1 MRFPWTAANQGGL
14 GIRCWWRD
22 IKNKHVNLSFFRFLP
37 VADVETHHRWRQRTN
52 TSLTWGSNVWAW
64 QAIYCK
70 RSFLWWFSLDANIPH
85 LRYIKV
91 PDTLM
96 KDSLIQI
103 YLFTYER
110 STNMILN
117 TDENPLLTL
126 YDMFYFYCM
135 YISTWTVKRAI
146 LVEGWSE
153 SAFEMRVGS
162 HFPSLSSKGVRRWYQ
177 SKRAQGRYYHFNW
190 NKRCS
195 RWMISWSRP
204 QLYCDQ
210 RLHQLII
217 AFNHICSAAKSFEFR
232 QKFLIDFMKGLIECL
247 SFANKQSKVNLLKWH
262 NQLQQFVAICVVKAI
277 LDSILGISSSINQRT
292 QIPISPPPFL
302 TIPTLIVIV
311 TATINNKMIL

>member
-1 MRFPWTAANQGGL
+1 MLGQG
-14 GIRCWWRD
+14 
-22 IKNKHVNLSFFRFLP
+22 
-37 VADVETHHRWRQRTN
+37 
-52 TSLTWGSNVWAW
+52 TW
-64 QAIYCK
+64 Y
-70 RSFLWWFSLDANIPH
+70 
-85 LRYIKV
+85 
-91 PDTLM
+91 PDTRL
-96 KDSLIQI
+96 
-103 YLFTYER
+103 
-110 STNMILN
+110 
-117 TDENPLLTL
+117 PLLTL
-126 YDMFYFYCM
+126 ICSTSTACT
-135 YISTWTVKRAI
+135 YIY
-146 LVEGWSE
+146 LDSE
-153 SAFEMRVGS
+153 ACHPSRRLIRKCVWGLSWFPLPFSFKQRCSAMISEQTCSRMI
-162 HFPSLSSKGVRRWYQ
+162 Y
-177 SKRAQGRYYHFNW
+177 

-195 RWMISWSRP
+195 RGVISSLSRP